1 MLEKTGVF
9 FFKGQP
15 LTLPGPELK
24 AGDKAPDFTVVNTD
38 LQPVS
43 LATYAG
49 KVKVFN
55 VVPSLDTPVCD
66 QQTRRFNEVAA
77 GLSDNSVI
85 LTISMDLPFAQKR
98 WCGAAGVD
106 RVIPLSDYMER
117 SFGLNYGLLI
127 KELKLLARAVIIVD
141 EKDVVRYIQIVPEMT
156 DLPNFDDVLSELK
169 KVLE

>member
-15 LTLPGPELK
+15 LTLLGPELK

-141 EKDVVRYIQIVPEMT
+141 EKDVIRYIQIVPEMT